1 MPAPPDADL
10 ASRSLGEL
18 NDHEIASLTAALKDE
33 QAQQRP
39 LVGPVEPLERLA
51 DEYQPGT
58 HYRAKI
64 QRLQADGWTSLRRS
78 RGDGD
83 CFYRAFIFSLLTAH
97 LSLPA
102 SSSALLL
109 STFES
114 LLPLLTAC
122 GFEEMVWSDFW
133 EPLRDILRRMGPEEK
148 DGGARKDGEPRLG
161 LDELVRLFND
171 PETNSCIIVHLRLV
185 TSAYLRTH
193 ADDYTPF
200 LFALE
205 DDPRFVSVSPAE
217 GGQGLGGGPPTM
229 AQFCAYHVEAVN
241 READHL
247 QIVALTRALGTPVR
261 IAYLDQSGFSSLGGG
276 EGAGGGGQ
284 GDGVEVNFVEFEDDA
299 ARRGAVG
306 IDGALLYRPG
316 HYDMISRA

>member
-1 MPAPPDADL
+1 MAASPDP
-10 ASRSLGEL
+10 RSLGDL
-18 NDHEIASLTAALKDE
+18 SDHEIASLTAALKDE

-39 LVGPVEPLERLA
+39 LVGPVEPLARLA

-58 HYRAKI
+58 SYRAKI
-64 QRLQADGWTSLRRS
+64 ERLEADGWTSLRRS

-83 CFYRAFIFSLLTAH
+83 CFYRAFIFSLLAAH

-102 SSSALLL
+102 AASALLL

-122 GFEEMVWSDFW
+122 GFDEIVWSDFW
-133 EPLRDILRRMGPEEK
+133 EPLREILRRMGPEEK
-148 DGGARKDGEPRLG
+148 DGGARKDGEARLG
-161 LDELVRLFND
+161 LDELVSLFND

-185 TSAYLRTH
+185 TSAFLRSH

-205 DDPRFVSVSPAE
+205 DDPRVVASAAA
-217 GGQGLGGGPPTM
+217 GPPTM
-229 AQFCAYHVEAVN
+229 AQFCAYHVEAVS

-247 QIVALTRALGTPVR
+247 QIVALTRALGTPAR
-261 IAYLDQSGFSSLGGG
+261 IAYLDQSGVST
-276 EGAGGGGQ
+276 AG
-284 GDGVEVNFVEFEDDA
+284 GDGVRPADDGAEVNFVEFEEDA
-299 ARRGAVG
+299 AKRGAVG
-306 IDGALLYRPG
+306 IEGALLYRPG